1 MASSKMCYCCNKKKS
16 EFYNDSILCVDCFE
30 VYPFCLECGI
40 NERNRPH
47 PWCEECYQLHHLGG
61 PHGVSVK
68 AVEPEPD
75 PVVLQRIQKN
85 SYAHEEVVKLFTDR
99 WDRRKSQC
107 PEIVMAYSITNNK
120 LKSRYD
126 DYKKQ
131 LKADGKNPNEGIY
144 FHGTVLSCDILNNG
158 VECDNSRCSICGI
171 AKEGFNEEKIGYNIP
186 RFQRFG
192 SGIYL
197 APNSSKCHDYTQGW
211 CSVRAMLVCK
221 VALGNYYTLTQN
233 QLNLTTAPS
242 GYDSVYGKNSLQGVL
257 NYDEVVVYW
266 SKAILPTHIIV
277 YDRDGVSK
285 IAK

>member
-1 MASSKMCYCCNKKKS
+1 M
-16 EFYNDSILCVDCFE
+16 
-30 VYPFCLECGI
+30 
-40 NERNRPH
+40 
-47 PWCEECYQLHHLGG
+47 
-61 PHGVSVK
+61 
-68 AVEPEPD
+68 EPEPD

-131 LKADGKNPNEGIY
+131 LKADGKNPNEGIN

-197 APNSSKCHDYTQGW
+197 APIYII
-211 CSVRAMLVCK
+211 L
-221 VALGNYYTLTQN
+221 QN
-233 QLNLTTAPS
+233 VMT
-242 GYDSVYGKNSLQGVL
+242 
-257 NYDEVVVYW
+257 
-266 SKAILPTHIIV
+266 IL
-277 YDRDGVSK
+277 RDGAVLERCLFVRWLLE
-285 IAK
+285 IITL